1 MKEMISKDDVIALL
15 SQPITMSMGCLS
27 REECEARNRQR
38 AIDLRLLESIPA
50 TPVAHEIVPG
60 SDCKHWWK
68 SQRCQA
74 YGQCELTAQGTKG
87 SFWCADGA
95 RAEDVALRSGCYT
108 CKWCG
113 TGEEID
119 DYGHCWKYNGE
130 ADPPNHKVDKTVGCD
145 EWEARAKRYR
155 IVPAATEIEE
165 IEADSPESALIQFA
179 TNMDTDMSAYF
190 KAVEMPCTKE

>member
-50 TPVAHEIVPG
+50 TLVAHVHALY
-60 SDCKHWWK
+60 SDP
-68 SQRCQA
+68 Q
-74 YGQCELTAQGTKG
+74 Y
-87 SFWCADGA
+87 
-95 RAEDVALRSGCYT
+95 SGCYT
-108 CKWCG
+108 CRWCG

-119 DYGHCWKYNGE
+119 DYGRCWKHNGE
-130 ADPPNHKVDKTVGCD
+130 ADPPSRKVDKTVGCD

-155 IVPAATEIEE
+155 IVPAATEFEE
-165 IEADSPESALIQFA
+165 IKADSPEDALIQFA
-179 TNMDTDMSAYF
+179 TNMDMDMSAYF
-190 KAVEMPCTKE
+190 KAVEVPCTNH